1 MIKLILKGFIIGIG
15 KIIPGVSG
23 ALLAISLGVYEKSV
37 KAISDFFKNPLEHF
51 KFLFPLGIGVVL
63 SISFTSK
70 AILYLLNNYYLP
82 VMLLFIGLIAG
93 GIFPIFKNI
102 NIKKLKFSNYLIMFL
117 SFIFV
122 ISLSFIGDS
131 IFLYEINNPILKML
145 VYVLIG
151 FIDAATMIIPGIS
164 GTAVMMLLGV
174 YNILLDLLG
183 SLNSFNSIISN
194 LNLFIPYGIGIIV
207 TILGLSKLMN
217 YLFDKKSEY
226 IYCSIIG
233 FSISSVLILFIDLFN
248 YNFKFYHMIFFII
261 GIIISFKL
269 EKIK

>member
-1 MIKLILKGFIIGIG
+1 
-15 KIIPGVSG
+15 
-23 ALLAISLGVYEKSV
+23 
-37 KAISDFFKNPLEHF
+37 
-51 KFLFPLGIGVVL
+51 
-63 SISFTSK
+63 
-70 AILYLLNNYYLP
+70 
-82 VMLLFIGLIAG
+82 
-93 GIFPIFKNI
+93 
-102 NIKKLKFSNYLIMFL
+102 
-117 SFIFV
+117 
-122 ISLSFIGDS
+122 
-131 IFLYEINNPILKML
+131 ML

-248 YNFKFYHMIFFII
+248 YNFKFYNIIFFII